1 MLSQESHWSIVMSL
15 FFGVL
20 GFVKNKNKELQ
31 NETNSVTYVKSFS
44 IEEHIVLA
52 LVHRVVISYE
62 TVSGKYCYIKD

>member
-31 NETNSVTYVKSFS
+31 NETNSVTYIKSFS

-52 LVHRVVISYE
+52 LVHVVISYE
-62 TVSGKYCYIKD
+62 TVSENIAI